1 MSALT
6 SIAEQP
12 VLQTPLMDKFG
23 RLHDNLRISVTD
35 RCNIRCF
42 YCMPE
47 EDVQYAP
54 REEILSFE
62 EIERLVR
69 VAVSLGVTKIRVTGG
84 EPLVRKDLPVLI
96 AKLCAIPGVRDL
108 ALTTNGVLLARH
120 AQALYDAGLRRL
132 NIHLDTLDRER
143 FLKITRRDDLGKV
156 LDGIASAQRLGFGPI
171 KINAVAVKNLVEPD
185 VVPLARYGR
194 EHVIDVRF
202 IEFMPLDSQGLWARE
217 NVLSADEII
226 ETLSRE
232 ISPLVEIPDRDPR
245 APATEYRYADGLG
258 TVGFIASVTR
268 PFCLNCNRVRLTS
281 DGKLRYC
288 LFAIEETDVRE
299 LLRSGVPDSE
309 IAATIRETVQKKWL
323 GHEINSARFVAPP
336 RPMYAIGG

>member
-1 MSALT
+1 MNA
-6 SIAEQP
+6 
-12 VLQTPLMDKFG
+12 PLVDTFA
-23 RLHDNLRISVTD
+23 RIHDNLRISVTD

-47 EDVQYAP
+47 DNVEYVA

-62 EIERLVR
+62 EIERFVR
-69 VAVSLGVTKIRVTGG
+69 VAVSLGVTKLRLTGG

-96 AKLCAIPGVRDL
+96 RKLATLPGIKDL
-108 ALTTNGVLLARH
+108 ALTTNGVLLARQ

-132 NIHLDTLDRER
+132 NVHLDTLDRER
-143 FLKITRRDDLGKV
+143 FRRITRRDDFEKV
-156 LDGIASAQRLGFGPI
+156 MEGMDVAQRLGFGPI

-185 VVPLARYGR
+185 IVPLVRFGR
-194 EHVIDVRF
+194 ERGIEVRF
-202 IEFMPLDSQGLWARE
+202 IEFMPLDAQGLWSRE
-217 NVLSADEII
+217 NVLSAGEII

-232 ISPLVEIPDRDPR
+232 ISPLIEIPDRDPR
-245 APATEYRYADGLG
+245 APATEYRFADGIG

-268 PFCLNCNRVRLTS
+268 PFCLNCNRIRLTS

-288 LFAIEETDVRE
+288 LFAIEETDVKG
-299 LLRSGVPDSE
+299 LLRGGAPDEE
-309 IAATIRETVQKKWL
+309 IAATIRSTVQKKWI
-323 GHEINSARFVAPP
+323 GHEINTGKFVAPP